1 MFRLPFPISYLDNT
15 NFSHRGHNLEV
26 CKTKLTRR
34 THTQTH
40 THIYLGS
47 ISSQER
53 SCLLCLNRNLLFDK
67 ER

>member
-26 CKTKLTRR
+26 CKTKLTRH

-40 THIYLGS
+40 THIYLGFYFQS
-47 ISSQER
+47 RKI
-53 SCLLCLNRNLLFDK
+53 LFIMLK
-67 ER
+67 SKPLIR